1 MLLFYVRHGDPIY
14 DPDSLTPL
22 GYRQAEAVGKRLA
35 RYGLDEIY
43 SSSSNRAIL
52 TSKPTC
58 EMLKKDVKILDW
70 CNEAHAWQEL
80 VHVDENGHRDWL
92 FAHPSLARKLISNE
106 FAALGENWADHPMF
120 EGTKVK
126 AGIERIKRE
135 TYGFL
140 AEHGYVF
147 DPEKHLYRCENHND
161 KRIALFAHQGFG
173 LAFLG
178 TVLGIPYPMFSTHF
192 DMSHSGMTVIS
203 FGNDDGYC
211 VPEILQLSN
220 DSHLYSEGLPT
231 KYYNR
236 IYF

>member
-1 MLLFYVRHGDPIY
+1 MDRNVQGKYQLLI
-14 DPDSLTPL
+14 T
-22 GYRQAEAVGKRLA
+22 
-35 RYGLDEIY
+35 
-43 SSSSNRAIL
+43 
-52 TSKPTC
+52 
-58 EMLKKDVKILDW
+58 KI
-70 CNEAHAWQEL
+70 CNGEKLSDNE
-80 VHVDENGHRDWL
+80 RDWL

-178 TVLGIPYPMFSTHF
+178 TLSLIIVSRNSSHEIPFGPLLSLGSLITMLLK
-192 DMSHSGMTVIS
+192 MK
-203 FGNDDGYC
+203 
-211 VPEILQLSN
+211 ILFT
-220 DSHLYSEGLPT
+220 DC
-231 KYYNR
+231 
-236 IYF
+236 I

>member
-1 MLLFYVRHGDPIY
+1 MLLFYIRHGDPIY

-22 GYRQAEAVGKRLA
+22 GLRQAEAVAKRLSL
-35 RYGLDEIY
+35 YGLDEIY
-43 SSSSNRAIL
+43 ASSSNRAIL

-58 EMLKKDVKILDW
+58 EILKKEAKILDW
-70 CNEAHAWQEL
+70 CNEGHAWQEL
-80 VHVDENGHRDWL
+80 VHIDENSRKDWL
-92 FAHPSLARKLISNE
+92 FAHPSIARRLISNE
-106 FAALGENWADHPMF
+106 FAVLGENWAEHPMF
-120 EGTKVK
+120 EGTNVK
-126 AGIERIKRE
+126 SGIERIRRE
-135 TYGFL
+135 TYSFL

-147 DPEKHLYRCENHND
+147 DAEKHLYKCEAPNN

-192 DMSHSGMTVIS
+192 NMSHSGMTVIS
-203 FGNDDGYC
+203 FGNDDGCC

-231 KYYNR
+231 KYQNS